1 MKSET
6 ILLVLQQKRSPI
18 IFTNLKT
25 HKNMKK
31 SIKNLEVKSIKAVTI
46 KGGEDRVPKVII
58 LLTDGAANV
67 PTHP

>member
-1 MKSET
+1 
-6 ILLVLQQKRSPI
+6 
-18 IFTNLKT
+18 
-25 HKNMKK
+25 MKK